1 MAAREHTPAF
11 GTSEGGTGAQPSP
24 SQQSF
29 RFGKYQ
35 LFATL
40 GHGGMA
46 DVFLAVAHGPMGF
59 NKLTVI
65 KRLKPVLSTEP
76 SFRQMFLDEAR
87 LAARLAHPHVVHT
100 YEVGEEDGA
109 YFLAMEYIQGQSL
122 NRVVKQT
129 LRRGQRI
136 DPLVAG
142 RIVADALDGLA
153 YAHELTDYDGRPL
166 SVIHRDVSPHNL
178 LLGYDGNVKVVD
190 FGIAKAASSST
201 ETEIG
206 VLKGKVA
213 YMAPEQASGVN
224 VDQRADLFAMGIVFW
239 EMLTH
244 KRLMAAD
251 TAAITLHRLM
261 NERIARVSEHVPG
274 IDPRLDDIVARA
286 LEKDPRNRWPSARA
300 FRDALDE
307 VLSTSHRLVRHEEV
321 SRWMSEMF
329 AETRD
334 EVHKQIQTY
343 MASMTGQGSTPPP
356 ALSTLT
362 HDSLRRL
369 QQGAASSPQLLLL
382 GVSTGSGSG
391 VVPRA
396 STAPSAVTG
405 TKGRSVV
412 LPVLLAS
419 LLGVAL
425 LVILVLLLRPRPQRD
440 RGVAQTSDPVA
451 AGTMMAPVLPAPSG
465 SLALAPT
472 GQTAPSAPPLVVPT
486 GPASGTD
493 PAMATPPPT
502 AAPLT
507 ATTPPTTATV
517 TATPPPTAAPHRPA
531 PERPDRPD
539 RDPPGPGSSFAG
551 AGGFLTFDTY
561 PWTKV
566 TEGGRVLGTTPLV
579 HFALPAGP
587 HVLTLDNPDQG
598 IHQTYEVTVKSGD
611 TVSRRLGL
619 K

>member
-1 MAAREHTPAF
+1 LLGKRRRSSHNEAMPREMISGSPAF
-11 GTSEGGTGAQPSP
+11 GGSEPGLDAAPPQNP
-24 SQQSF
+24 SF

-122 NRVVKQT
+122 NRVIKQT

-153 YAHELTDYDGRPL
+153 YAHELLDYDGRPL

-190 FGIAKAASSST
+190 FGIAKATSSST

-213 YMAPEQASGVN
+213 YMAPEQATGMPI
-224 VDQRADLFAMGIVFW
+224 DARADLFPMGIVLW

-251 TAAITLHRLM
+251 SAAITLHKLM
-261 NERIARVSEHVPG
+261 NERIPRVSEHVPG
-274 IDPRLDDIVARA
+274 IDPRIDDIVARA
-286 LEKDPRNRWPSARA
+286 LEKDPRDRWPSARA

-307 VLSTSHRLVRHEEV
+307 VLSTSPRLVRHEEV

-329 AETRD
+329 TETRED
-334 EVHKQIQTY
+334 THRQIQTY
-343 MASMTGQGSTPPP
+343 MASMTARGSSPPP

-362 HDSLRRL
+362 QESLRRL
-369 QQGAASSPQLLLL
+369 QQGSSSQQLLLL
-382 GVSTGSGSG
+382 GVSSGSGSG

-396 STAPSAVTG
+396 STAPSIAPVPATA
-405 TKGRSVV
+405 TRRPAF
-412 LPVLLAS
+412 LPILLAS
-419 LLGVAL
+419 LLGIAL
-425 LVILVLLLRPRPQRD
+425 LVILVLLLRPRPLPD
-440 RGVAQTSDPVA
+440 GPVA
-451 AGTMMAPVLPAPSG
+451 SNPMMAPVGSVPAVTALPAVAPPVAPPVTVAPPATAAAPPTPTPAA
-465 SLALAPT
+465 SLAPVAPAIPPT
-472 GQTAPSAPPLVVPT
+472 PAAPPT
-486 GPASGTD
+486 HAR
-493 PAMATPPPT
+493 PP
-502 AAPLT
+502 
-507 ATTPPTTATV
+507 V
-517 TATPPPTAAPHRPA
+517 
-531 PERPDRPD
+531 D
-539 RDPPGPGSSFAG
+539 RDPSSSNVG
-551 AGGFLTFDTY
+551 GGFLTFDTY

-566 TEGGRVLGTTPLV
+566 SEGGRVLGTTPLV
-579 HFALPAGP
+579 HVALSAGA